1 MPERKMLKVGSMW
14 RLEFLNKTRNPC
26 SSPLSDN
33 RGPDGTGL
41 SQTRRRCSPTLDC
54 LDHLIEAGTAKGG
67 ACDPIVHKKQGVGV
81 TFLLCHLFQKRLLV
95 RDLSRVNLHRKTTS
109 PADHS
114 SQLSLLYLKHCF
126 IQLELSDKT
135 LSVF

>member
-41 SQTRRRCSPTLDC
+41 SQTRRRCSPPLDC

-81 TFLLCHLFQKRLLV
+81 TFLLCHLFQKRLLIGDAV
-95 RDLSRVNLHRKTTS
+95 GLVIHIIVTAQATVEGGGIDRVFFD
-109 PADHS
+109 A
-114 SQLSLLYLKHCF
+114 
-126 IQLELSDKT
+126 
-135 LSVF
+135 